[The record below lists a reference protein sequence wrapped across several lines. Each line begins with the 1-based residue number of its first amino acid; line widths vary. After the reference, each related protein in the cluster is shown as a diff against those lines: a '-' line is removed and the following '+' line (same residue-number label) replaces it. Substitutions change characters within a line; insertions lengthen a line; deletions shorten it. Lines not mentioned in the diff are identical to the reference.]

1 MIFNEIFCKIDN
13 LTCDLLKNKYIKKKK
28 KGFYAKIDINFYMN
42 WCECLKSYSTQNV
55 WNCLC

>member
-28 KGFYAKIDINFYMN
+28 GFYAKIDINFYMN
-42 WCECLKSYSTQNV
+42 
-55 WNCLC
+55 